1 MTRRLFFFWL
11 AVPLLLAPR
20 GLMAQTAQAGAAEK
34 AVREVLRQMI
44 DADLKDDAAELDR
57 TLAEDYVI
65 IRDNGVVRSRAETL
79 DGIRTHATKFEAFK
93 LSDVQ
98 VRLYGDTAVVTFHAD
113 IKGSRAGKDMSGAFR
128 ETRVFVKRDEAKR
141 DGASRGGAWRA
152 VLAQR
157 TRITGS

>member
-1 MTRRLFFFWL
+1 MRKRYVVIA
-11 AVPLLLAPR
+11 AVVTMLGASCGR
-20 GLMAQTAQAGAAEK
+20 VAAQSDKEK

-57 TLAEDYVI
+57 TLAPDYVI

-79 DGIRTHATKFEAFK
+79 AGIKSHATKFDAFE

-113 IKGSRAGKDMSGAFR
+113 IKGSRGEKVMSGQFR
-128 ETRVFVKRDEAKR
+128 EVRVFVNR
-141 DGASRGGAWRA
+141 DGAWKA

-157 TRITGS
+157 TRISEAR